1 MYHPQVLKVRTTRS
15 SALLLVTCCP
25 WPSVEGR
32 VCYNV
37 LIQACTR
44 VHSTMGL
51 ATTVFIQVHHS
62 GTQTV
67 PYLLNSMYFLKM
79 FTCFT
84 IKAGSPSD
92 SGYTILEVYTEQCP
106 VLLDKRSECQLARDL
121 GCQGE
126 CLACTEDG
134 TCSSSVQIEHIQVI
148 NLLTMHGFTWNH
160 IRPGPS
166 FCPI

>member
-1 MYHPQVLKVRTTRS
+1 
-15 SALLLVTCCP
+15 
-25 WPSVEGR
+25 
-32 VCYNV
+32 
-37 LIQACTR
+37 
-44 VHSTMGL
+44 MGL

-134 TCSSSVQIEHIQVI
+134 TCSSSVQIEHIHVI
-148 NLLTMHGFTWNH
+148 NPHLSCMASPE
-160 IRPGPS
+160 IMYGPALYSAPYNS
-166 FCPI
+166 FCEHIEG